1 MPLYRKRVYRVKTK
15 YQWDIV
21 ARRLKKLKLIP
32 PDEWTWEMTVLLAL
46 ETDVFALLH
55 SLGITD
61 AQWETIGKYYMG
73 FAKRLWKARVAFAD
87 ETYDEEAQSIF
98 NEYVLRGYP
107 LVLLEPFE
115 PIATY
120 YAQIKRQEPP
130 IPPDYVGALAEG
142 LAGHLNNE
150 GALAEGLAAILHRIG
165 VGALGEGL
173 AGKTNNCGALSEGLA
188 VKMHYAGALG
198 VT

>member
-21 ARRLKKLKLIP
+21 ARRLKKLKLVP
-32 PDEWTWEMTVLLAL
+32 ATEWTWEMTVLLAL
-46 ETDVFALLH
+46 ETDVFAELH
-55 SLGITD
+55 ALGIPTD
-61 AQWETIGKYYMG
+61 QWDYYMG
-73 FAKRLWKARVAFAD
+73 FCKRLWKARVAFAD

-115 PIATY
+115 PIAVY
-120 YAQIKRQEPP
+120 YAQIKRQEPA

-142 LAGHLNNE
+142 LAGINHNE
-150 GALAEGLAAILHRIG
+150 GALAEGLAAIFHNIG
-165 VGALGEGL
+165 CLSEGLAGVNGSEGAVAEGL
-173 AGKTNNCGALSEGLA
+173 AGKINNCGAL
-188 VKMHYAGALG
+188 ALG
-198 VT
+198 

>member
-1 MPLYRKRVYRVKTK
+1 MPLYRRRVYRVKTK

-21 ARRLKKLKLIP
+21 ARRLKKLALIP
-32 PDEWTWEMTVLLAL
+32 ADEWTWEMTVLLAL
-46 ETDVFALLH
+46 ETDVFAILH
-55 SLGITD
+55 TLAIPTD
-61 AQWETIGKYYMG
+61 LWDYYMG
-73 FAKRLWKARVAFAD
+73 FVKRLWKARVAFAD
-87 ETYDEEAQSIF
+87 DTYDDEAQSIY

-107 LVLLEPFE
+107 LLNLQAFE
-115 PIATY
+115 PTAVF
-120 YAQIKRQEPP
+120 YAMIKRKEEP

-142 LAGHLNNE
+142 LAGINHNE
-150 GALAEGLAAILHRIG
+150 GALAEGLAGILHGIG

-188 VKMHYAGALG
+188 AKMHYAGALG

>member
-1 MPLYRKRVYRVKTK
+1 MPTYRKRVYRVKTK

-21 ARRLKKLKLIP
+21 ARRLKKLKFVP
-32 PDEWTWEMTVLLAL
+32 ADEWTWEMTVLLAL
-46 ETDVFALLH
+46 ETDVFAILNG
-55 SLGITD
+55 LGIAGELWD
-61 AQWETIGKYYMG
+61 YYMG

-87 ETYDEEAQSIF
+87 ETYDEEAQSLF

-107 LVLLEPFE
+107 LANLQAFE
-115 PIATY
+115 PIAVY
-120 YAQIKRQEPP
+120 YAQIKRQELA

-142 LAGHLNNE
+142 WAGINHNE
-150 GALAEGLAAILHRIG
+150 GALAEGLAGILHRIG

-173 AGKTNNCGALSEGLA
+173 AGKFNSAGALSEGLA
-188 VKMHYAGALG
+188 AKMHYAGALG

>member
-1 MPLYRKRVYRVKTK
+1 MPLYRRRVYRIRYKW
-15 YQWDIV
+15 QWDIM

-32 PDEWTWEMTVLLAL
+32 PDEWTWEMTVLMAL

-55 SLGITD
+55 SLAIPTD
-61 AQWETIGKYYMG
+61 QWGYYMG

-87 ETYDEEAQSIF
+87 DTYDEEAQSLF

-107 LVLLEPFE
+107 LALLQPFE
-115 PIATY
+115 PIAIY
-120 YAQIKRQEPP
+120 YAMIKRKEEP

-150 GALAEGLAAILHRIG
+150 GALAEGLAGILHRIG

-173 AGKTNNCGALSEGLA
+173 AGKINNVGALSEGLA